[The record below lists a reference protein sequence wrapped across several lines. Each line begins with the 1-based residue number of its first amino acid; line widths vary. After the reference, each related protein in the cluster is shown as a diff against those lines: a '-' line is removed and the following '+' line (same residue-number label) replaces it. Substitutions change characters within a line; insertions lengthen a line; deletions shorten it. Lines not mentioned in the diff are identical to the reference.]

1 MDQIGSL
8 EARLCSPKTSEL
20 RWLKPREKF
29 PSEDSKQG
37 LAKTRPAMTIIVQ
50 QAYYNGGGPN
60 TQKVK

>member
-1 MDQIGSL
+1 MLVAHG
-8 EARLCSPKTSEL
+8 AWKTSMAKTL
-20 RWLKPREKF
+20 NKISR
-29 PSEDSKQG
+29 G